1 MVDFLWLYVLVGIY
15 YSVGLVSYSY
25 ISYKNRSKY
34 TYLSAIPFDEHE
46 NINENANEYN
56 PYFDTEY
63 AEN

>member
-34 TYLSAIPFDEHE
+34 TYLSAIPFDE
-46 NINENANEYN
+46 NENEYN